1 MKLKLNKY
9 SLPRKPLKYDICAAK
24 CFQIS
29 ANYRCTRAFFPA
41 PCGEAGQGPG
51 PGGRGDRTIT
61 GRSVF
66 WTALLS
72 ESTPRG
78 GRSVFGHPRTLIKM
92 VCNGHGRSLRCPQ
105 LAARPPLP
113 NGTGSKGPHH
123 ESMRGRGKAGRF
135 VLGLKDK
142 FILAPAKYVNTFLR
156 LSPKSSRL
164 PPVLGAG
171 TQRRT
176 SSLVMPP

>member
-1 MKLKLNKY
+1 MQQSAFRSRLIIGVLGLF
-9 SLPRKPLKYDICAAK
+9 SLLPAVKRD
-24 CFQIS
+24 
-29 ANYRCTRAFFPA
+29 RARA
-41 PCGEAGQGPG
+41 R
-51 PGGRGDRTIT
+51 GGGHRTST

-72 ESTPRG
+72 ESMPRG

-92 VCNGHGRSLRCPQ
+92 ACNGRGRSLRCPQ
-105 LAARPPLP
+105 LAARPLLP
-113 NGTGSKGPHH
+113 NGTGSKGPRH

-142 FILAPAKYVNTFLR
+142 FILTPAKYVNTFLR

>member
-1 MKLKLNKY
+1 MQQSAFRSRLIIGVLGLF
-9 SLPRKPLKYDICAAK
+9 SLPPAVKRD
-24 CFQIS
+24 
-29 ANYRCTRAFFPA
+29 RARA
-41 PCGEAGQGPG
+41 RGAGGH
-51 PGGRGDRTIT
+51 RTST

-78 GRSVFGHPRTLIKM
+78 GRSVFRHPRTLIKM
-92 VCNGHGRSLRCPQ
+92 VCNGRGRSLRCPQ

-113 NGTGSKGPHH
+113 NGTGSKGPRH

-142 FILAPAKYVNTFLR
+142 FILTPAKYVNTFLR

>member
-51 PGGRGDRTIT
+51 PGGG
-61 GRSVF
+61 GAPHEHG
-66 WTALLS
+66 TALLS

-105 LAARPPLP
+105 LASRPPLP
-113 NGTGSKGPHH
+113 NGTGSKGPRH

-142 FILAPAKYVNTFLR
+142 FILTPAKYVNTFLR